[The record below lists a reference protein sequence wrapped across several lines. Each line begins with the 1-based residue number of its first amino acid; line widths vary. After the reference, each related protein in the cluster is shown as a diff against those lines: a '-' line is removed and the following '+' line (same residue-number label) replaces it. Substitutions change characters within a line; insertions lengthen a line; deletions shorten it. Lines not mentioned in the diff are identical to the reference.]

1 MKASTSRFADK
12 GDNMSFLEKLPF
24 FKKKEVEVDDLD
36 ERFEDV
42 VSEIQKIDDMND
54 PKKIEQYILDSCE
67 QVISLTKEAEAEKSQ
82 VRLLNNYISDID
94 TISSLPNDKRKELS
108 DTAEIIVKK
117 DRATKNYQSSEK
129 KISDEDYLLMMENED
144 DMPNEIIKM
153 QKNELYVD
161 KMKHSLNAIEGEH
174 SEAKIDLDESKQN
187 QKFLKNISIAFFVL
201 YMSGLILVLILK
213 MYVGINMNTAFLVYL
228 LFGAVAIFII
238 YTIQVN
244 NEKKRKKSIKYLNS
258 MTTLLNTTRMK
269 YAAGVNALEYEK
281 NSFSVANS
289 YELNYKWESYLEAV
303 RERDRFLSDNEDL
316 SYYSG
321 KLIKLLKRLNLHD
334 EKVWLKQVEA
344 LINEDDMKKI
354 RQRLVKRKNIIES
367 EIEKITKEILAERNE
382 INSLMKE
389 HDFYVPEILEIISS
403 VDKLCGLNM
412 ARRKKGN
419 T

>member
-303 RERDRFLSDNEDL
+303 RERDRFL
-316 SYYSG
+316 
-321 KLIKLLKRLNLHD
+321 
-334 EKVWLKQVEA
+334 
-344 LINEDDMKKI
+344 
-354 RQRLVKRKNIIES
+354 
-367 EIEKITKEILAERNE
+367 
-382 INSLMKE
+382 
-389 HDFYVPEILEIISS
+389 
-403 VDKLCGLNM
+403 
-412 ARRKKGN
+412 
-419 T
+419 